1 MESSGSAPSGSSVR
15 HRVSHDTRNR
25 ARAVAAAA
33 KDDKKEYAQG
43 RRDAAREPEFP
54 RPLEPTG
61 SGPGAGADP
70 SRKKDRPRALRKLV
84 VALVVLTAAR
94 AATEHAQR
102 AGASHDAST
111 EALARRVFSGIV
123 GEDGFVAGGARSAP
137 GSVCAPTAAPLVEI
151 APQYGELNKLLAE
164 AGVSEAFPAQAAGGA
179 AAVGTAVVCVCKTAA
194 VSAPL
199 TTPSLSMLT
208 KPSLSSKV

>member
-1 MESSGSAPSGSSVR
+1 VVVLSPRPRTA
-15 HRVSHDTRNR
+15 N
-25 ARAVAAAA
+25 ARREQ
-33 KDDKKEYAQG
+33 D
-43 RRDAAREPEFP
+43 RRDAARAREFP
-54 RPLEPTG
+54 RPLGPTG

-70 SRKKDRPRALRKLV
+70 SRKQHRPRALRKLL

-164 AGVSEAFPAQAAGGA
+164 AGVAEA
-179 AAVGTAVVCVCKTAA
+179 
-194 VSAPL
+194 
-199 TTPSLSMLT
+199 
-208 KPSLSSKV
+208 